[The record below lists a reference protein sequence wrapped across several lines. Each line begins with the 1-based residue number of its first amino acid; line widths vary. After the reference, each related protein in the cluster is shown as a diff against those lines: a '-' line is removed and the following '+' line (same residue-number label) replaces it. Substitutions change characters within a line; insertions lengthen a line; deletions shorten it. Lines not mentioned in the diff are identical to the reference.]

1 MVYTGAMDITT
12 QQLLEQEQF
21 FRDNVEG
28 IAEGNSAVLD
38 ELYSTYEPSLDRD
51 RMIEQ
56 AKVFLSETVHGNVV
70 YNIYWSLSN
79 VEAIRVSQSNEQQQH
94 AAALK
99 EIREIH
105 DETVAAYD
113 KFLELS
119 NRRTNLVM
127 SVLDA
132 GVTQADMARA
142 TGISRQRL
150 AKLAL
155 RAREKQQ

>member
-1 MVYTGAMDITT
+1 MDITT

-56 AKVFLSETVHGNVV
+56 AKSFLSETVHGNVV

-79 VEAIRVSQSNEQQQH
+79 VEAIRVAQSSEQQQH

>member
-1 MVYTGAMDITT
+1 MDITT

-28 IAEGNSAVLD
+28 IAEGDSAVLD
-38 ELYSTYEPSLDRD
+38 ELYSTYEPSLDRE

-56 AKVFLSETVHGNVV
+56 AKAFLSETVHGNVV

-79 VEAIRVSQSNEQQQH
+79 VEAIRVAQSSEQQQH

>member
-1 MVYTGAMDITT
+1 MDITT

-56 AKVFLSETVHGNVV
+56 AQAFLSETVHGNVV

-79 VEAIRVSQSNEQQQH
+79 VEAIRVSQSSEQQQH

>member
-1 MVYTGAMDITT
+1 MDITT

-51 RMIEQ
+51 KMVEQ
-56 AKVFLSETVHGNVV
+56 AKAFLSETVHGNVV

-79 VEAIRVSQSNEQQQH
+79 VEAIRVSQSSEQQQH

>member
-1 MVYTGAMDITT
+1 MDITT

-38 ELYSTYEPSLDRD
+38 ELYSTYEPSLDREQ
-51 RMIEQ
+51 MIEQ

-79 VEAIRVSQSNEQQQH
+79 VEAIRVAQSSEQQQH

>member
-1 MVYTGAMDITT
+1 MDITT

-38 ELYSTYEPSLDRD
+38 ELYLIYEPSLDRE
-51 RMIEQ
+51 RVIEQ
-56 AKVFLSETVHGNVV
+56 AQAFLSEKMHGNVV
-70 YNIYWSLSN
+70 YNIYWSLSS
-79 VEAIRVSQSNEQQQH
+79 VEAVRVSQSSEQQQH

-105 DETVAAYD
+105 DETVEAYD

-119 NRRTNLVM
+119 NRRTDIVM

-132 GVTQADMARA
+132 GVSQADVARA

-150 AKLAL
+150 SKLAS
-155 RAREKQQ
+155 RARKKQQ

>member
-1 MVYTGAMDITT
+1 MDITT

-51 RMIEQ
+51 KMIEQ
-56 AKVFLSETVHGNVV
+56 AKVFLSETVRGNVV

-79 VEAIRVSQSNEQQQH
+79 VEAIRVAQSSEQQQH

>member
-1 MVYTGAMDITT
+1 MDITT

-51 RMIEQ
+51 KMVEQ
-56 AKVFLSETVHGNVV
+56 AQVFLSETVHGNVV

-79 VEAIRVSQSNEQQQH
+79 VEAIRVSQSSEQQQH

-105 DETVAAYD
+105 NETVAAYD

>member
-1 MVYTGAMDITT
+1 MDITT

-38 ELYSTYEPSLDRD
+38 ELYSTYEPSLDRG

-56 AKVFLSETVHGNVV
+56 AKAFLSETVHGNVV

-79 VEAIRVSQSNEQQQH
+79 VEAIRVSQSSEQQQH

-113 KFLELS
+113 RFLELS

>member
-1 MVYTGAMDITT
+1 MDITT

-21 FRDNVEG
+21 FRDNIEG

-56 AKVFLSETVHGNVV
+56 AQAFLSETVHGNVV

-79 VEAIRVSQSNEQQQH
+79 VEAIRVSQSSEQQQH

>member
-1 MVYTGAMDITT
+1 MDITT

-56 AKVFLSETVHGNVV
+56 AKAFLSETVHGNVV

-79 VEAIRVSQSNEQQQH
+79 VEAIRVSQSSEQQQH

>member
-1 MVYTGAMDITT
+1 MDITT

-38 ELYSTYEPSLDRD
+38 ELYSTYEPSLDRE

-56 AKVFLSETVHGNVV
+56 AKAFLSETVHGNVV

-79 VEAIRVSQSNEQQQH
+79 VEAIRVSQSSEQQQH

-113 KFLELS
+113 RFLELS

>member
-1 MVYTGAMDITT
+1 MDITT

-28 IAEGNSAVLD
+28 IAEGNSAVLG

-51 RMIEQ
+51 KMIEQ
-56 AKVFLSETVHGNVV
+56 AKVFLSETVRGNVV

-79 VEAIRVSQSNEQQQH
+79 VEAIRVAQSSEQQQH